1 MKFVKPFPLNLSSP
15 STSPHD
21 ESFADNLSP
30 LSIESSKLGKANGFK
45 KSPMQTIFEA
55 EHESSP
61 DVESLPARNE
71 ISQDMNSLAVHDDSM
86 DPRKVFY
93 QSESHD
99 LRDRNFSLHGLPF
112 SSTIKH
118 IITRKFYPPQDHP
131 QGELDPDVGYESEQI
146 SSEFRLSMGS
156 VGENNT
162 TVLQRT
168 KHFIKV
174 LRHEV
179 SLAEVVRNPMIIGY
193 IIEERIVPAIQRQM
207 QMNYDEY
214 FRRVEFIKVIIFE
227 IMNKYVFLNFSA
239 IMAWMDKFN
248 EIYMDPIRHTKS
260 FLLLVFTK
268 LPMSILGLYFSVLF
282 FVPKILIKIFL
293 LNPLIYAVYL
303 VVGDTNDTVKNHR
316 INGSIPRS
324 KGLFQ
329 GMKKFHLPSGKSLVQ
344 SDGRRQNR
352 TREVLLQK
360 LVQRYDL
367 NSTEN
372 MYQEN
377 TPVLLYS
384 EKGN

>member
-1 MKFVKPFPLNLSSP
+1 MCIRDRLSEAQKAEFENISTNFTKLERALVELSKAKQKEKDLKFVKPFPLNLSSP

-146 SSEFRLSMGS
+146 SSEFRLSMGLSLIHICILPYWAILNILS
-156 VGENNT
+156 V
-162 TVLQRT
+162 
-168 KHFIKV
+168 
-174 LRHEV
+174 
-179 SLAEVVRNPMIIGY
+179 
-193 IIEERIVPAIQRQM
+193 
-207 QMNYDEY
+207 
-214 FRRVEFIKVIIFE
+214 
-227 IMNKYVFLNFSA
+227 
-239 IMAWMDKFN
+239 
-248 EIYMDPIRHTKS
+248 
-260 FLLLVFTK
+260 
-268 LPMSILGLYFSVLF
+268 
-282 FVPKILIKIFL
+282 
-293 LNPLIYAVYL
+293 
-303 VVGDTNDTVKNHR
+303 
-316 INGSIPRS
+316 
-324 KGLFQ
+324 
-329 GMKKFHLPSGKSLVQ
+329 
-344 SDGRRQNR
+344 
-352 TREVLLQK
+352 
-360 LVQRYDL
+360 
-367 NSTEN
+367 
-372 MYQEN
+372 
-377 TPVLLYS
+377 
-384 EKGN
+384 